1 MFRHRRTRCPRSQLL
16 IFGHLLFKIKF
27 MQLNLKNP
35 VVFLDLETTGIDI
48 VKDRI
53 VEIALLK
60 IKPDGTEEEVL
71 HRVNPER
78 PISAE
83 ATRIHGITNEDV
95 ASEPTFK
102 EVAKNLAKFL
112 EGCDLA
118 GFNSNRFDIPL
129 LAEEFLRADVDID
142 FKKRKF
148 IDVQAIFHKMEKRT
162 LEAAYKFYCNK
173 PLIGAHSA
181 LADTKA
187 TYEVLK
193 AQLDTYREVEYE
205 DKRGQKSMPIVNDV
219 EKLSEFSSYDRNVDF
234 AGRIVL
240 NEDGVEVFNFGKNRG
255 VPVEK
260 ILEEQPGYFGWIM
273 NSDFPLYTKR
283 VLTQIK
289 LRMMEK

>member
-1 MFRHRRTRCPRSQLL
+1 
-16 IFGHLLFKIKF
+16 
-27 MQLNLKNP
+27 MQLKLKNP
-35 VVFLDLETTGIDI
+35 VVFLDLETTGIDV

-60 IKPDGTEEEVL
+60 VQLDGAEEEL
-71 HRVNPER
+71 LQRVNPEI

-83 ATRIHGITNEDV
+83 ATRFHGITNEDV
-95 ASEPTFK
+95 AGKPTFK
-102 EVAKNLAKFL
+102 EVAKILARFI

-142 FKKRKF
+142 LKKRKF

-162 LEAAYKFYCNK
+162 LAAAYLFYCKK
-173 PLIGAHSA
+173 PLTDAHSA
-181 LADTKA
+181 LADTRA
-187 TYEVLK
+187 TYEVLQ
-193 AQLDTYREVEYE
+193 AQIDTYQGVEYE
-205 DKRGQKSMPIVNDV
+205 DNHGKTSTPIVNDV
-219 EKLSEFSSYDRNVDF
+219 EKLSEFSAYDRNVDF
-234 AGRIVL
+234 VGRIVYDE
-240 NEDGVEVFNFGKNRG
+240 NGVEVFNFGKNKG

-260 ILEEQPGYFGWIM
+260 VLEEQPGYFGWIM
-273 NSDFPLYTKR
+273 NSEFPLYTKK